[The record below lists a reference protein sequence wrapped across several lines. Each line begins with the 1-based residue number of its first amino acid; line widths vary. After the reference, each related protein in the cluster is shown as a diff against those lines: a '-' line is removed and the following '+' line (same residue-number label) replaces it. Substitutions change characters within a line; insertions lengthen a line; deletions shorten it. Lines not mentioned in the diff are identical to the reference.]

1 MSDNIKKRLEGLEGA
16 RFIIE
21 QSDFNYLNSLDQ
33 IRRTNDHY
41 MDQLMSEYL
50 KIISVRLGYLPEKD
64 LEFNIDLK
72 DPKRELLIKDIPI
85 PLEDQLLDKG

>member
-1 MSDNIKKRLEGLEGA
+1 MN
-16 RFIIE
+16 
-21 QSDFNYLNSLDQ
+21 
-33 IRRTNDHY
+33 
-41 MDQLMSEYL
+41 QLMSEYL